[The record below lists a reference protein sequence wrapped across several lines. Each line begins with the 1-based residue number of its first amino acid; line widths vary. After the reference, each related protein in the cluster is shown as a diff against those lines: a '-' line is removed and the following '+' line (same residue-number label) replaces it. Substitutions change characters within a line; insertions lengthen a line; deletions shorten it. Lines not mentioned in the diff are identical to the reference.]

1 MTRSTASRVLAI
13 LFIAAAMSSG
23 VLAAPTQISTS
34 SSSTHSLS
42 SNEGQVGVQQSP
54 PASSGQGS
62 LSNSQGSLPPSS
74 LENAGTKTDPSQEL
88 HGKHDPPKLPDAKT
102 PTEEHERLGVE
113 FNDKIAEVTASKLN
127 EYQKARIRSN
137 IERKYRAK
145 IMNSVYPG
153 TGSPLSGAGTP
164 LAPKPPP
171 TYHLG

>member
-1 MTRSTASRVLAI
+1 MTRSTASRVIAI
-13 LFIAAAMSSG
+13 LFIAVAMSSG

-34 SSSTHSLS
+34 PSSNSLS
-42 SNEGQVGVQQSP
+42 SNEAQVGAQQSP
-54 PASSGQGS
+54 PTSAGQGS

-74 LENAGTKTDPSQEL
+74 LENAGTKTDSSQEL

-113 FNDKIAEVTASKLN
+113 FNDKIAEVTASKLD
-127 EYQKARIRSN
+127 EYQKARMRSK
-137 IERKYRAK
+137 IERESYRK
-145 IMNSVYPG
+145 IMALYPG

-164 LAPKPPP
+164 LVPKPPP